1 MLWFIVM
8 VVWPFLIVYAAI
20 GDFMTMRI
28 PNWLNLS
35 IFLLFFP
42 AAYLAGMPLDQ
53 FLIHIATFIIVLAVG
68 FLLSMTIRFGG
79 GDAKMM
85 AALSIWFGGH
95 DVSAFIAFSA
105 IAGGLLAI
113 FMKAWQLLRIEDAVW
128 NDGRLKKVLFR
139 DLDLPYGIAFATG
152 ALFVFPESWWASI
165 LFA

>member
-8 VVWPFLIVYAAI
+8 VAWPFLVVYAAI

-42 AAYLAGMPLDQ
+42 AALLAGMPLEQ
-53 FLIHIATFIIVLAVG
+53 FLWHVAAFCFTLIIG
-68 FLLSMTIRFGG
+68 FTLSMTIRFGG

-85 AALSIWFGGH
+85 AALAIWFGW
-95 DVSAFIAFSA
+95 DLLPAFIAFSA

-113 FMKAWQLLRIEDAVW
+113 AMKAWQMMRVEDTVW
-128 NDGRLKKVLFR
+128 NGGRLSKVLFR
-139 DLDLPYGIAFATG
+139 DLDLPYGIAFASG
-152 ALFVFPESWWASI
+152 ALFVFPESWWASV
-165 LFA
+165 LFT